1 MAVLAI
7 RISVRWMILG
17 TVLLLAFAITL
28 ALHPIPQPAWYHN
41 FADARTMLGVPRA
54 MDVLSN
60 LPFIA
65 VGLAGL
71 YVTLRN
77 KTQTS
82 EQRWALATLFAGLFL
97 VGLGSGYYH
106 LAPDNQRLLWD
117 RLPMTIAMGG
127 IMSLLLVNRLP
138 DPSPWILPVITA
150 VGVFSALHWAW
161 SEQQGRGDLRWYGL
175 YQALV
180 FITGV
185 VFVLVFPRL
194 RPEGTRALVIA
205 LVANVA
211 AKVFESFDKPIFRMG
226 GIVSG
231 HTLKHLAAGLGFIP
245 LAMWVAAQNEVEA
258 QEPAEAHR
266 LLTLPKK

>member
-7 RISVRWMILG
+7 RTSVRWMILG

-41 FADARTMLGVPRA
+41 FADTRTMLGVPHA
-54 MDVLSN
+54 LDVLSN

-71 YVTLRN
+71 YVALRN

-138 DPSPWILPVITA
+138 SPSPWILPVITS
-150 VGVFSALHWAW
+150 VGVFSALQWAW

-194 RPEGTRALVIA
+194 RPEGTRALVFA
-205 LVANVA
+205 LLANVA
-211 AKVFESFDKPIFRMG
+211 AKVFESLDKPIFRMG

-245 LAMWVAAQNEVEA
+245 LVMWVASQKPES
-258 QEPAEAHR
+258 QR
-266 LLTLPKK
+266 

>member
-7 RISVRWMILG
+7 RTSVRWMILG

-41 FADARTMLGVPRA
+41 FADARTLLGVPRA

-77 KTQTS
+77 KTQTA

-106 LAPDNQRLLWD
+106 LAPDSQRLLWD

-138 DPSPWILPVITA
+138 SPSRWILPVITA
-150 VGVFSALHWAW
+150 VGMFSALHWAW

-194 RPEGTRALVIA
+194 RAEGTGALVFA
-205 LVANVA
+205 LLANVA

-245 LAMWVAAQNEVEA
+245 LAMWVASQKPESQRRDVAL
-258 QEPAEAHR
+258 PR
-266 LLTLPKK
+266 L

>member
-7 RISVRWMILG
+7 RTSVRWMILG

-41 FADARTMLGVPRA
+41 FVDTRTMLGVPRA
-54 MDVLSN
+54 LDVLSN

-71 YVTLRN
+71 YVALRN

-138 DPSPWILPVITA
+138 SPSPWILPVITA
-150 VGVFSALHWAW
+150 VGMGSALQWAW

-175 YQALV
+175 YQGLV

-194 RPEGTRALVIA
+194 RAEGTSALVFA
-205 LVANVA
+205 LLANVA
-211 AKVFESFDKPIFRMG
+211 AKIFESFDKPIFRMG

-245 LAMWVAAQNEVEA
+245 LVMWLASQNAESEKSGLSAADE
-258 QEPAEAHR
+258 R
-266 LLTLPKK
+266 